1 MQAKFFPMAGG
12 MDQVTP
18 PIAVPAGRLAS
29 CLNYE
34 GSPRGY
40 RRIDGWERFDGRPRP
55 SEATYDVVPF
65 EGGAYELVAGMAL
78 TGEASG
84 KTAKVIA
91 PAVVTAGNFGTFDA
105 AGVVPVVGNGGLLNG
120 ETLFVGAIRF
130 GQVSGEITP
139 VSPPSLETERA
150 WMLAAQNE
158 RRALIGAVPG
168 SGPVRG
174 VWTYKGAVYAIRD
187 NATGTAGVLHVA
199 LPSGWAA
206 VPLFKSV
213 AFDGGTAAFEVGQ
226 TVTTTVPAGTG
237 TVKKVVVQD
246 GAWSTSDAKGRL
258 ILSDTTGTFG
268 DNRPITSPTGAA
280 VIDGTL
286 SDISLPPGGRYTF
299 DNHNFLATT
308 GTLSMYAA
316 GGVGPAFEF
325 DGTTLTPI
333 LTGEADDQPIRVIVH
348 RDHLFLAY
356 RDGRLIHSSTF
367 NPLNFEVVQGALAGG
382 MGDEITD
389 LCQTATGDLA
399 VFTRHKVAVLYGT
412 NTQNWN
418 LVMLTDESGAEPWTA
433 QLLGAPLYLDK
444 IGIRALDT
452 TQAYGNF
459 ALGTRTQLVQ
469 KFFETKRRGN
479 IPAVGSLR
487 VRAKDSYRVFFAD
500 GEGVTI
506 YFGRKMQECTVFDLG
521 FPITCSCSG
530 TNADGTEILLVGKAD
545 GMVCQLDKG
554 TSADGA
560 PIAAHMRLPFNHVGS
575 PAQEKRW
582 HRAALEI
589 DGSSQTRLR
598 VTTSISYGDPDLPEN
613 YEQAVDVRG
622 GGGLWNEAVWDT
634 FYWSSP
640 VEGQIQVY
648 IDGLG
653 YNLSLVIISDNDYDT
668 PHTLTGVFLYYNY
681 RRLAS

>member
-1 MQAKFFPMAGG
+1 MRRPGHLDWVQS
-12 MDQVTP
+12 
-18 PIAVPAGRLAS
+18 PA
-29 CLNYE
+29 
-34 GSPRGY
+34 
-40 RRIDGWERFDGRPRP
+40 
-55 SEATYDVVPF
+55 
-65 EGGAYELVAGMAL
+65 
-78 TGEASG
+78 
-84 KTAKVIA
+84 
-91 PAVVTAGNFGTFDA
+91 A
-105 AGVVPVVGNGGLLNG
+105 A
-120 ETLFVGAIRF
+120 
-130 GQVSGEITP
+130 
-139 VSPPSLETERA
+139 
-150 WMLAAQNE
+150 
-158 RRALIGAVPG
+158 
-168 SGPVRG
+168 
-174 VWTYKGAVYAIRD
+174 
-187 NATGTAGVLHVA
+187 NATAH
-199 LPSGWAA
+199 
-206 VPLFKSV
+206 
-213 AFDGGTAAFEVGQ
+213 GGKDRHGQ
-226 TVTTTVPAGTG
+226 
-237 TVKKVVVQD
+237 
-246 GAWSTSDAKGRL
+246 R
-258 ILSDTTGTFG
+258 
-268 DNRPITSPTGAA
+268 
-280 VIDGTL
+280 
-286 SDISLPPGGRYTF
+286 
-299 DNHNFLATT
+299 
-308 GTLSMYAA
+308 
-316 GGVGPAFEF
+316 
-325 DGTTLTPI
+325 
-333 LTGEADDQPIRVIVH
+333 
-348 RDHLFLAY
+348 
-356 RDGRLIHSSTF
+356 
-367 NPLNFEVVQGALAGG
+367 GG

-521 FPITCSCSG
+521 FPITCACSG
-530 TNADGTEILLVGKAD
+530 TDADGAEILLVGKAD
-545 GMVCQLDKG
+545 GMVYQLDKG

-589 DGSSQTRLR
+589 DGPSQTRLH
-598 VTTSISYGDPDLPEN
+598 VTYAISYGNTDLPQS
-613 YEQAVDVRG
+613 YEQPIDMRG
-622 GGGLWNEAVWDT
+622 GGGLWNEAAWNT

-653 YNLSLVIISDNDYDT
+653 SNISLVVISDNDYDT

-681 RRLAS
+681 RRLAG